1 MAHYTFRIRQG
12 SQSSD
17 VPVNLENDDAAWDE
31 AAMVCYD
38 MFRDTI
44 TRLRDSPEWQLEV
57 VDNFGNVR
65 HLFRLTTE
73 TFDK

>member
-1 MAHYTFRIRQG
+1 MPHYIFRIRQDPH
-12 SQSSD
+12 SSD
-17 VPVNLENDDAAWDE
+17 VPVDLENDDAAWDE

-44 TRLRDSPEWQLEV
+44 TRLRDSPEWRLEV
-57 VDNFGNVR
+57 ADEFGNV
-65 HLFRLTTE
+65 HYLFRLTAE